1 MAYEFRFPDIG
12 EGITE
17 GEIVSWR
24 VKEGDIVAEDQTLA
38 EIETDK
44 AVVELPSPKAGR
56 VLRLQGAEGQVIKV
70 GDVVV
75 VIDEAVAAPAQPVP
89 PAPPV
94 PVPAPPVTVAPA
106 EAPVEDVPYTGSVVG
121 RLEEAPEEEESP
133 AASRPPAS
141 AASLSRAPVVQK
153 APASGVTSPPAAGET
168 ALAMPSVRTL
178 AKELG
183 VDLSTIRGTGPGGRI
198 LKQDVE
204 DIAERAAY
212 GEAFTGG
219 AAPAPSRA
227 PAAAPA
233 APVAA
238 PALAPPEDAAP
249 AAAVSAAATP
259 AGPGPGRA
267 AAAPLMGGT
276 SAADGFGL
284 VEHVPFHGI
293 RRTMAIRMRESV
305 AKQAQ
310 VTTTDDADVTVL
322 KHIREKERTVAAERG
337 VRLTY
342 LAFAVKACTAA
353 LQRFPRLN
361 ATLAESGEEFSLKR
375 YYNIGIAIDTKSG
388 LVVPNIKAADE
399 KSIFEIA
406 AEIVDLVERAEQRRL
421 DLQELKGGTFTI
433 SNYGAIGGL
442 YATPVINYPEVAI
455 LGMGRV
461 RELPVAREG
470 KVLTRLMLPLSLTF
484 DHQLIDGAE
493 ATRFLN
499 LVISY
504 LEDPDLMLLEGA

>member
-1 MAYEFRFPDIG
+1 
-12 EGITE
+12 
-17 GEIVSWR
+17 
-24 VKEGDIVAEDQTLA
+24 
-38 EIETDK
+38 
-44 AVVELPSPKAGR
+44 
-56 VLRLQGAEGQVIKV
+56 
-70 GDVVV
+70 
-75 VIDEAVAAPAQPVP
+75 
-89 PAPPV
+89 
-94 PVPAPPVTVAPA
+94 
-106 EAPVEDVPYTGSVVG
+106 
-121 RLEEAPEEEESP
+121 
-133 AASRPPAS
+133 
-141 AASLSRAPVVQK
+141 
-153 APASGVTSPPAAGET
+153 
-168 ALAMPSVRTL
+168 
-178 AKELG
+178 
-183 VDLSTIRGTGPGGRI
+183 
-198 LKQDVE
+198 
-204 DIAERAAY
+204 
-212 GEAFTGG
+212 
-219 AAPAPSRA
+219 
-227 PAAAPA
+227 
-233 APVAA
+233 
-238 PALAPPEDAAP
+238 
-249 AAAVSAAATP
+249 
-259 AGPGPGRA
+259 
-267 AAAPLMGGT
+267 
-276 SAADGFGL
+276 
-284 VEHVPFHGI
+284 
-293 RRTMAIRMRESV
+293 
-305 AKQAQ
+305 

-388 LVVPNIKAADE
+388 LVVPNIKGAEE

-406 AEIVDLVERAEQRRL
+406 AEIVDLVERADQRRL
-421 DLQELKGGTFTI
+421 DLQELKGGTFTV

>member
-17 GEIVSWR
+17 GEIVSWK

-56 VLRLQGAEGQVIKV
+56 IVRLQGAEGQVIKV

-75 VIDEAVAAPAQPVP
+75 VIDEAAVAGA
-89 PAPPV
+89 PAPPAT
-94 PVPAPPVTVAPA
+94 PAPAPAAQA

-121 RLEEAPEEEESP
+121 RLEEAPEEEEPP
-133 AASRPPAS
+133 AAPRAPAPPAPQTP
-141 AASLSRAPVVQK
+141 AAAATKAQAPVV
-153 APASGVTSPPAAGET
+153 TSAPAAGEA
-168 ALAMPSVRTL
+168 ALAMPSVRAL

-183 VDLSTIRGTGPGGRI
+183 VELGTIRGTGPGGRI

-212 GEAFTGG
+212 GEAVGGG
-219 AAPAPSRA
+219 AAPAPTGA

-233 APVAA
+233 APVAVPAVAA
-238 PALAPPEDAAP
+238 PEGAPPE
-249 AAAVSAAATP
+249 AAASAAASP

-267 AAAPLMGGT
+267 AAAAAPLMGGT
-276 SAADGFGL
+276 FAEDGFGL

-388 LVVPNIKAADE
+388 LVVPNIKGADE